1 MALIPPQHLR
11 LPVRRVPPDRLRR
24 AQMQLDV
31 LHRTG
36 PARDPHGTRT
46 APARHPHGTR
56 TTHLLTVGSPHDCRP
71 ATGDRSY
78 GRLTIKLFQFLKG
91 TARTS

>member
-31 LHRTG
+31 LHRMA
-36 PARDPHGTRT
+36 PARHPHGTRT
-46 APARHPHGTR
+46 APARHPHDAPVNRGE
-56 TTHLLTVGSPHDCRP
+56 P
-71 ATGDRSY
+71 ARLPPGDRRSI
-78 GRLTIKLFQFLKG
+78 L
-91 TARTS
+91 RTPYD

>member
-31 LHRTG
+31 LHRT
-36 PARDPHGTRT
+36 

-56 TTHLLTVGSPHDCRP
+56 TTHLLMWGARSIAARRP
-71 ATGDRSY
+71 AIDLTDTL
-78 GRLTIKLFQFLKG
+78 RLNSSNF
-91 TARTS
+91 

>member
-31 LHRTG
+31 LHRT
-36 PARDPHGTRT
+36 

-56 TTHLLTVGSPHDCRP
+56 TAPAQHPHSTRTAP
-71 ATGDRSY
+71 AR
-78 GRLTIKLFQFLKG
+78 
-91 TARTS
+91 RTC

>member
-1 MALIPPQHLR
+1 MALIPPQYLR

-31 LHRTG
+31 LHRTA
-36 PARDPHGTRT
+36 PARHRT
-46 APARHPHGTR
+46 APTRHPHGTR
-56 TTHLLTVGSPHDCRP
+56 TTHLLTVGSPHDSRP
-71 ATGDRSY
+71 ATGARSY

>member
-31 LHRTG
+31 LHRT
-36 PARDPHGTRT
+36 

-56 TTHLLTVGSPHDCRP
+56 TSPARHPHDAPVNRGSPHDCRP
-71 ATGDRSY
+71 ATGDQSY

-91 TARTS
+91 IARTS

>member
-31 LHRTG
+31 LHRT
-36 PARDPHGTRT
+36 

-56 TTHLLTVGSPHDCRP
+56 TAP
-71 ATGDRSY
+71 AR
-78 GRLTIKLFQFLKG
+78 R
-91 TARTS
+91 RTC